1 MVSAIAI
8 FGTFQLF
15 DAVVWVTNMFINI
28 IPPEQ
33 YLISYMI
40 IFMDLLG
47 VIVLSAMFIIH
58 FILRVYWEV
67 LVGLNS
73 VFPDYSIKDSP
84 HSELYTE

>member
-40 IFMDLLG
+40 VFMDLLG

-58 FILRVYWEV
+58 FILRVYWEG

-73 VFPDYSIKDSP
+73 LFPDYSIKDSP
-84 HSELYTE
+84 NSELYTE